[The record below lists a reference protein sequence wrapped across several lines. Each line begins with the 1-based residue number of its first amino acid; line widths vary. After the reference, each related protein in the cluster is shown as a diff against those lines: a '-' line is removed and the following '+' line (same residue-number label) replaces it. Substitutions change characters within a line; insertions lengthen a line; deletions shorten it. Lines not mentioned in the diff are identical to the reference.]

1 MSQSAAIRFTQDFS
15 RRLFLSTSIAMA
27 LAAFLSLMV
36 TVAEFNAGMRPFLAV
51 SYTHLTLPT
60 SG

>member
-27 LAAFLSLMV
+27 LAAFLS
-36 TVAEFNAGMRPFLAV
+36 PV

-60 SG
+60 TR